1 MFARRPHPIAARRG
15 AALPLVAVALMAVLG
30 MCALAIDLGMAYTAR
45 SEAQRVADAAAL
57 AGGSAFM
64 EFLAADA
71 TQPATDRAYDYALR
85 NTVRNVGVDS
95 SEVQVQVIPD
105 SMKVRVT
112 VTRQALPTWFA
123 RVLGIDAV
131 DVGATA
137 AAQAFQA
144 GAARCLKPFAVP
156 DMWHDV
162 DDDLAPPNRMWD
174 PGENWEF
181 GSDSGDYYQPWGGV
195 DESPYD
201 TGYGSTWRGPN
212 RDFGSQVLLKVS
224 DPNSEYQPQPGLF
237 LPWAI
242 PNDPNQGTC
251 DRGGGGGNDTG
262 GASYRNNICA
272 CNNSPIEIGAPYPV
286 EPGNMIGPTNQ
297 GITELM
303 DEDPN
308 AYWDPG
314 LGSLGGIRNSDFGP
328 DGSFSSP
335 RVIKVGL
342 FDPTLWMQN
351 PGRGDVAFN
360 NFALFFLEGQ
370 ASRRDPVVAR
380 FLYFASGSGEGSG
393 GPNLGTLVLY
403 LRLVE

>member
-1 MFARRPHPIAARRG
+1 AF
-15 AALPLVAVALMAVLG
+15 
-30 MCALAIDLGMAYTAR
+30 TAR

-57 AGGSAFM
+57 AGGSAYLD
-64 EFLAADA
+64 FLAADA

-85 NTVRNVGVDS
+85 NTVRNVDVDS

-112 VTRQALPTWFA
+112 ITRATIPTWFA
-123 RVLGIDAV
+123 RILGIDDV
-131 DVGATA
+131 DVAARA

-144 GAARCLKPFAVP
+144 GEALCLKPFAVP
-156 DMWHDV
+156 DLWHDV

-174 PGENWEF
+174 PGEEWEF
-181 GSDSGDYYQPWGGV
+181 GSDSGDYYQAWGGP

-201 TGYGSTWRGPN
+201 TGYGSEWRGPG
-212 RDFGSQVLLKVS
+212 RDFGRAVQIKLS
-224 DPNSEYQPQPGLF
+224 DPNSEYQLEPSIF
-237 LPWAI
+237 LPWRI
-242 PNDPNQGTC
+242 PEDPNQGTC
-251 DRGGGGGNDTG
+251 DRGGGGGNDA
-262 GASYRNNICA
+262 GAAAYRRNICA
-272 CNNSPIEIGAPYPV
+272 CNNSPVEIGQPYPI

-297 GITELM
+297 GVDELM
-303 DEDPN
+303 AEDPN

-314 LGSLGGIRNSDFGP
+314 FGTQGGIRNSDFGP
-328 DGSFSSP
+328 DGSFAGP

-342 FDPTLWMQN
+342 FDPTQLTSPGMQ
-351 PGRGDVAFN
+351 DIVFN

-370 ASRRDPVVAR
+370 NSQRDPVRAR
-380 FLYFASGSGEGSG
+380 FLYFAGGSGEGSG